1 MLAKASKD
9 GTAPVDILTDARHST
24 TKNSRHTDVICIRN
38 NTKKVIT
45 YKTVTLEDYQI
56 TWKRDRLICTVLSA
70 QKTLQSGNMATI
82 IMQDLKI

>member
-1 MLAKASKD
+1 MLDK
-9 GTAPVDILTDARHST
+9 VQE
-24 TKNSRHTDVICIRN
+24 KNSRHTDVICIGN
-38 NTKKVIT
+38 NAKKVTT

-56 TWKRDRLICTVLSA
+56 TQKHEKLICRVLSA